1 MRSHCVLSGV
11 MRVYQSVMIEF
22 EYVCVCV
29 GKFKNSNF
37 IHLIIN
43 NRSIDSLKFLEK
55 KNTKNNHFDEIV
67 LS

>member
-1 MRSHCVLSGV
+1 

-22 EYVCVCV
+22 EYVCV

-55 KNTKNNHFDEIV
+55 KNTKNSHFDEIV